1 MYYIYDELGEL
12 MRKVRHKCEA
22 QQIVSI
28 RNGWS
33 YVFVKTKKKSFK
45 SYNFAAAPF

>member
-33 YVFVKTKKKSFK
+33 YVFVKVKRKLPEFEE
-45 SYNFAAAPF
+45 APF